1 MAGQV
6 MMTRLN
12 SMKAT
17 LVRYL
22 SNGASTSQG
31 VSAQETL
38 RRMSRH
44 WLPLLGWPGIV
55 AIGLSVMCIPLYFST
70 IVPMQA
76 RVNQLQ
82 RADNAMSAKSAVADN
97 GYHGASNPVDEL
109 EEFYRHFPPEKNSPR
124 WLGKMAE
131 IATRNGL
138 NLNHGEYIVTQD
150 KVGRL
155 VRFKITLPV
164 QARYTQIRKFLSALN
179 SEIPNMALE
188 NVQFQRKD
196 VLDSDV
202 QVKIRLQLYMV
213 QES

>member
-1 MAGQV
+1 

-12 SMKAT
+12 SLKAV
-17 LVRYL
+17 LARYSSSGAGL
-22 SNGASTSQG
+22 SRGI
-31 VSAQETL
+31 SAQEYL
-38 RRMSRH
+38 RRISRR

-55 AIGLSVMCIPLYFST
+55 AIGLMVMCIPLYFSMLA
-70 IVPMQA
+70 PMQD
-76 RVNQLQ
+76 RLNLLK
-82 RADNAMSAKSAVADN
+82 RADNALSEKSAGANN
-97 GYHGASNPVDEL
+97 GYHGTGNPVDEL
-109 EEFYRHFPPEKNSPR
+109 EEFYRHFPLEKNSPK

-131 IATRNGL
+131 IATRNGI
-138 NLNHGEYIVTQD
+138 NLNHGEYIVTRD

-155 VRFKITLPV
+155 IRFKITLPV
-164 QARYTQIRKFLSALN
+164 QARYTQIRKFISALN
-179 SEIPNMALE
+179 IEIPNMALE

>member
-1 MAGQV
+1 

-12 SMKAT
+12 SLKAA
-17 LVRYL
+17 LVRY
-22 SNGASTSQG
+22 SSSGATSSQGASM
-31 VSAQETL
+31 QESM
-38 RRMSRH
+38 RRISRR

-55 AIGLSVMCIPLYFST
+55 AIGLTVMCIPLYFSM
-70 IVPMQA
+70 IAPVQE
-76 RVNQLQ
+76 RLNQLK
-82 RADNAMSAKSAVADN
+82 RADSALSERSASADNALR
-97 GYHGASNPVDEL
+97 GASNPVDEL

-131 IATRNGL
+131 IATKNGI
-138 NLNHGEYIVTQD
+138 NLNHGEYIVTRD

-164 QARYTQIRKFLSALN
+164 QARYTQIRKFLSVLN

>member
-1 MAGQV
+1 

-12 SMKAT
+12 SLKAA
-17 LVRYL
+17 LVRYF
-22 SNGASTSQG
+22 SKGASSSQG
-31 VSAQETL
+31 ISAQEYL
-38 RRMSRH
+38 RKLSRH

-55 AIGLSVMCIPLYFST
+55 AISLSVMCIPLYFSM
-70 IVPMQA
+70 IAPMQE
-76 RVNQLQ
+76 RLNLLK
-82 RADNAMSAKSAVADN
+82 RADSALSERSASSN
-97 GYHGASNPVDEL
+97 NNHHGVSNPVDEL
-109 EEFYRHFPPEKNSPR
+109 EEFYRHFPPEQNSPR

-131 IATRNGL
+131 IATKNGI
-138 NLNHGEYIVTQD
+138 NLNHGEYNVTQD

-164 QARYTQIRKFLSALN
+164 QARYTQIRKFLSTLN

-196 VLDSDV
+196 VLDTDV